1 MNYEAVLLV
10 VLPGWLLAQALPMQ
24 NAALIL
30 GVLLASEFVLETIW
44 NGRVWAGTDLTFWP
58 ALVVLA
64 RVACRWILRHRRQD
78 WNYGIWLILMASTLV
93 ALSQFIIA
101 LDSSLAAIRFAAT
114 ALCLFFLSPWFIS
127 KLPQQPHNHTQ

>member
-1 MNYEAVLLV
+1 MNYEWMLLV
-10 VLPGWLLAQALPMQ
+10 VLPGWLLAQALPAQ

-30 GVLLASEFVLETIW
+30 GVLIGCEYVLETIW

-58 ALVVLA
+58 ATVVLT
-64 RVACRWILRHRRQD
+64 RVACRWILRHWRQD
-78 WNYGIWLILMASTLV
+78 WNYGIWLIVMASTVV

-114 ALCLFFLSPWFIS
+114 AFCLFFLSPWFIS
-127 KLPQQPHNHTQ
+127 KLPQQPYNDTQ